1 MKIWIGCDH
10 AGYDLKKE
18 VIAYLE
24 QHAIAYEDLGCDGS
38 RVDYPDIAKAVCTA
52 VVANQDAKGIWWKP
66 S

>member
-24 QHAIAYEDLGCDGS
+24 QHAIAYEDLGCEAGS
-38 RVDYPDIAKAVCTA
+38 IIRILQRLSA
-52 VVANQDAKGIWWKP
+52 QLL
-66 S
+66 

>member
-24 QHAIAYEDLGCDGS
+24 QHAIAYEDLG
-38 RVDYPDIAKAVCTA
+38 
-52 VVANQDAKGIWWKP
+52 
-66 S
+66 